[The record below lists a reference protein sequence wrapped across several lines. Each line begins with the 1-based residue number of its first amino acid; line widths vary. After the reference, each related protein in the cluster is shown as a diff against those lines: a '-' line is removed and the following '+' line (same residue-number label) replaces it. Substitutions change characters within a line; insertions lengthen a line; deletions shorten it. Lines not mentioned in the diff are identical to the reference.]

1 MGYYPVS
8 LFVGNQSVFST
19 LGDHAG
25 HIGFSGEALTQDVD
39 GRTSTDMGS
48 GYFAEAGGPGLATC
62 TIFAHRLGAMA
73 VWPTTTAPLQ
83 QRFPVGTA
91 MPSSVVPEPAKKL
104 ASRIRRVAVATAR
117 RLIPIFA
124 AC

>member
-19 LGDHAG
+19 LGDHAD
-25 HIGFSGEALTQDVD
+25 HIGFSGEVLTPTLTAELPPTWAAVILLRRAALVWL
-39 GRTSTDMGS
+39 
-48 GYFAEAGGPGLATC
+48 LA
-62 TIFAHRLGAMA
+62 IFAHRLGAMA

-117 RLIPIFA
+117 RLIPISA
-124 AC
+124 AS